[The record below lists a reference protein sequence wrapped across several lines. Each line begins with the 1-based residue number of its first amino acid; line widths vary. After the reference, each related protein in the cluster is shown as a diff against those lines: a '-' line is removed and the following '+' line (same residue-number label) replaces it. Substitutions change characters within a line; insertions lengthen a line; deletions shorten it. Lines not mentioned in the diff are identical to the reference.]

1 MFHNAPEAVLK
12 WYLSNK
18 NSISPQTLDKS
29 ILANVQQTF
38 NLGHWFIDSISRI
51 FAIKDLVD
59 ISNYSILVDT
69 CKNDLSNLSLDYFNP
84 LRVFQT
90 LPLSIYRVNN
100 LLVPVGSDFSNRCL
114 LPSYISHMMKIHKPS
129 NNHLLG
135 LLDSPE
141 PLKLYLSRQKVSRRK
156 FINGEQ
162 VEALLSAHGYIA
174 ISPEQYSF
182 FDIAHLIKHATCII
196 GGNGAA
202 MCNMISSLGPLSLGI
217 IYPET
222 TSMTIISVSHNHL
235 DIVFRVSSMS
245 HKSYHSLNQSILILL
260 PRISEDYEICL

>member
-1 MFHNAPEAVLK
+1 
-12 WYLSNK
+12 
-18 NSISPQTLDKS
+18 
-29 ILANVQQTF
+29 
-38 NLGHWFIDSISRI
+38 
-51 FAIKDLVD
+51 
-59 ISNYSILVDT
+59 
-69 CKNDLSNLSLDYFNP
+69 
-84 LRVFQT
+84 
-90 LPLSIYRVNN
+90 
-100 LLVPVGSDFSNRCL
+100 
-114 LPSYISHMMKIHKPS
+114 MKIHKPS

-202 MCNMISSLGPLSLGI
+202 MCNMISAPLSQLSLGI

-222 TSMTIISVSHNHL
+222 HF
-235 DIVFRVSSMS
+235 DDYYFRVSQSLGHCFSGILSTS
-245 HKSYHSLNQSILILL
+245 HKSYHSLDQSIHNYYY
-260 PRISEDYEICL
+260 PRISEDYEICLDRLEFLVNSLDTTSQI